1 MYCLHIKKTIKPT
14 AAAFIVSLV
23 TCWPAI
29 LAAAE
34 DQTPDYQTEGYVLEE
49 VIVTAQKRSQS
60 IFDVPLAVTS
70 TSADKLRE
78 TGMLAIPQ
86 LTDLH
91 PSVSFDTG
99 QSFKNNS
106 LKIRGIGT
114 VGNGRTFEGSVGVFV
129 DGIYR
134 SRSGMALQDMLDIER
149 LEIMRGSQGT
159 LFGKNT
165 VAGAIALSSYL
176 PDPNDLSGQVELRF
190 GEFSNQYVAATLN
203 APVGEAGAFRIAGSW
218 HTRDGYFQSPDNGDR
233 YDDLDRYAVKAQMMF
248 QPRDD
253 LQVRLIADVSQSDTH
268 CCWGSA
274 QVFNGPLAP
283 VIATY
288 SQLNGFTF
296 VPAPDAE
303 RDRVTTLN
311 THPEEVLDDAGL
323 SVHVDWSFGDKTL
336 KSISSFRNWK
346 SDQINADPD
355 FVPVDILQLNEPAEI
370 DNFTQEFNLSIPVGN
385 TDLLLGLYY
394 AQEDYDSVQ
403 TVTAGTDA
411 DNYLNVL
418 ISSQFGAVACLP
430 PLVAVDCL
438 FPPGVGAL
446 LPDGDYSKEVYQ
458 QDTDTFALFAHAVS
472 NLTDSVDLVTGLRWS
487 VEEKDGS
494 VDNLFWYDSPI
505 ARAVLESFG
514 VPDDGTPRNGFDII
528 GANYSPS
535 FSDDT
540 RDNELTGN
548 LILQFYPR
556 DDLMLYAGYHRG
568 YKAGG
573 VNLFR
578 EAASTNTQTY
588 APETADS
595 IEVGLKLEHWDNRA
609 RTNIAIFHTE
619 FSDLQINFF
628 DGLNFRTENTGE
640 ASTQGLELETQVQAT
655 ERLRVDFAAT
665 YLDAKFDR
673 IDNPFLSYLVGR
685 DTPRAPEWASVLG
698 LSYDRPLGNSLS
710 FRASGLASYTG
721 SHFTG
726 ADVTTEQK
734 VGSYVIADASIGLRN
749 DNSGWEVT
757 IWCSNCGDEDYR
769 TIYFNSTAQPG
780 SFSAFLNAP
789 QQFGVTFVKD
799 F

>member
-1 MYCLHIKKTIKPT
+1 MHIKRKIKLT
-14 AAAFIVSLV
+14 FAALIMFLM
-23 TCWPAI
+23 TCWSTI
-29 LAAAE
+29 LGAAE
-34 DQTPDYQTEGYVLEE
+34 DQPLDYQTEGYVLEE

-60 IFDVPLAVTS
+60 LLDVPLAVTV
-70 TSADKLRE
+70 TSVDKLRE

-99 QSFKNNS
+99 QSFQNSS

-129 DGIYR
+129 DGVYR
-134 SRSGMALQDMLDIER
+134 SRSGMALLDMLDIER
-149 LEIMRGSQGT
+149 LEVMRGSQGT

-165 VAGAIALSSYL
+165 VAGAIALSSNR
-176 PDPNDLSGQVELRF
+176 PDFNERSGQLELRL
-190 GEFSNQYVAATLN
+190 GEYSSQYL
-203 APVGEAGAFRIAGSW
+203 AGNVNLPINDEMALRFAGSW
-218 HTRDGYFQSPDNGDR
+218 HTRDGYFESPDNGDEYDEVDR
-233 YDDLDRYAVKAQMMF
+233 FALKAQALFTLADDLEI
-248 QPRDD
+248 
-253 LQVRLIADVSQSDTH
+253 LLIADVAKSDAH

-274 QVFNGPLAP
+274 QVFNGPITP

-288 SQLNGFTF
+288 SMLNGYSF
-296 VPAPDAE
+296 VLAPDAE

-311 THPEEVLDDAGL
+311 THPEEEVDDYGIAM
-323 SVHVDWSFGDKTL
+323 HVNWNFGDLTL
-336 KSISSFRNWK
+336 KSISSFRSWQHE
-346 SDQINADPD
+346 QINTDPD

-370 DNFTQEFNLSIPVGN
+370 DSFSQEFNLSIPVGN

-430 PLVAVDCL
+430 PLVAADCL

-458 QDTDTFALFAHAVS
+458 QDTDTFALFAHAVT

-505 ARAVLESFG
+505 ARAVLETFG

-548 LILQFYPR
+548 LTLQFYPR
-556 DDLMLYAGYHRG
+556 DQLMLYAGYHRG

-595 IEVGLKLEHWDNRA
+595 IEAGLKLEHWDNRA

-698 LSYDRPLGNSLS
+698 LSYDRPLSNSLR

-726 ADVTTEQK
+726 ADVATEEK
-734 VGSYVIADASIGLRN
+734 VGSYVVADASIGLRN

-757 IWCSNCGDEDYR
+757 LWCRNCGDEDYR

-780 SFSAFLNAP
+780 SFSAYLNAP
-789 QQFGVTFVKD
+789 KQYGVTFRKD